1 MIDNIKIAT
10 LNLCLGLKNKKEEV
24 KRLIQTNKIDIL
36 CVQETVIPKDFPV
49 DMLTFRGYQYENENI
64 NCKSRCGIYI
74 TNNLSYVR
82 RSDLEIQG
90 IHAIIIDLKN
100 TKNTRIIN
108 IYHTF
113 NPVNNQTHRPL
124 QRAPLP
130 RIQLPRSQLPRSQ
143 SQPHLYLVLRQ
154 VPPNRPRR

>member
-36 CVQETVIPKDFPV
+36 CVQETEIPKDFPV

-100 TKNTRIIN
+100 TKKT
-108 IYHTF
+108 
-113 NPVNNQTHRPL
+113 
-124 QRAPLP
+124 
-130 RIQLPRSQLPRSQ
+130 
-143 SQPHLYLVLRQ
+143 LYLQ
-154 VPPNRPRR
+154 